1 MIFLKSADEIAKMRK
16 SNAIVAEVLNVIAS
30 NLKPG
35 VTTLELDEMA
45 ESLIL
50 DRGAKPAFKGYRGY
64 QHTLCTSVNEELV
77 HGIPGDR
84 VLNEGDIISVDCGVY
99 LDGFYGDAAWTY
111 PVGKVS
117 SAAER
122 IMKVGAESLK
132 LAIEKM
138 CPDNRLYDISAT
150 VQKCAEDAGYSVVR
164 DYVGHG
170 IGRALHEEPQLPNY
184 GKAGTGMKLR
194 PGLVIAVEPMINEGT
209 WKVEVLSD
217 GWTVVTQ
224 DRKLCVHFEHT
235 VAITED
241 GPVILSA

>member
-1 MIFLKSADEIAKMRK
+1 MIFLKSADEIEKMRR
-16 SNAIVAEVLNVIAS
+16 SSAIVAEVLRAVAEQ
-30 NLKPG
+30 LKPG
-35 VTTLELDEMA
+35 VTTLELDRMA
-45 ESLIL
+45 ESMIL
-50 DRGAKPAFKGYRGY
+50 ERGAKPAFKGYRGFK
-64 QHTLCTSVNEELV
+64 HTLCTSVNEELV
-77 HGIPGDR
+77 HGIPGER
-84 VLNEGDIISVDCGVY
+84 VLNEGDIISVDCGAY

-117 SAAER
+117 DAAER
-122 IMKVGAESLK
+122 IMAVGAESLR

-138 CPDNRLYDISAT
+138 APGNRLYDISAA
-150 VQKCAEDAGYSVVR
+150 VQRCAEDSGYSVVR

-170 IGRALHEEPQLPNY
+170 IGRAMHEEPQLPNY

-217 GWTVVTQ
+217 GWTVITQ

-235 VAITED
+235 VAITDD
-241 GPVILSA
+241 GPVVLSV